1 MHIGDRQ
8 IGGAA
13 PCYII
18 AEVGINHGG
27 DEELCRA
34 MILAAAA
41 AGADAVKLQTVT
53 AEHSYHPDTLS
64 YQLFKHC
71 GLDAAALRR
80 LMAVAAEAGIHL
92 FSTPGDPAA
101 LALMLEVGMPAIK
114 ISSGLLTNTAVL
126 RRAAATGLPLILST
140 GMATWDEI
148 EAAVAEVR
156 AAGVRDLAVLQCTA
170 IYPAPA
176 DSLNLAVMA
185 AIAQS
190 TGAVVG
196 YSDHYDGAL
205 ACVAAVAM
213 GAKVIEK
220 HFTTD
225 RTLPGGDNAVSMEP
239 APFAAMVAD
248 IRTVEA
254 MRGAAL
260 RKPDA
265 TELPLRDGRYRKLV
279 PARPLDAGTVIGEDD
294 LHLMRMPP
302 GVGGLVAN
310 QVDKVVGR
318 RLARAVTPLVVLT
331 EEDLC
336 P

>member
-13 PCYII
+13 PCYVI

-27 DEELCRA
+27 DEALCRR

-41 AGADAVKLQTVT
+41 SGADAVKLQTVT

-64 YQLFKHC
+64 YRLFKDC
-71 GLDAAALRR
+71 SLGADALRR
-80 LMAVAAEAGIHL
+80 LMLVAADAGIHL

-101 LALMLEVGMPAIK
+101 LDLMVAVGMPAVK
-114 ISSGLLTNTAVL
+114 ISSGLLTNLPVL
-126 RRAAATGLPLILST
+126 RRAARTGLPLILST
-140 GMATWDEI
+140 GMATWAEI
-148 EAAVAEVR
+148 QAAVQEVT
-156 AAGVRDLAVLQCTA
+156 ALGVRDLAVLQCTA

-176 DSLNLAVMA
+176 ASLNLAAMA
-185 AIAQS
+185 AIGQS
-190 TGAVVG
+190 CGAVVG

-225 RTLPGGDNAVSMEP
+225 RGLPGGDNAVSMEP
-239 APFAAMVAD
+239 GPFAAMVAD

-260 RKPDA
+260 CKPDPS
-265 TELPLRDGRYRKLV
+265 ELPLRDGRYRKLV
-279 PARPLDAGTVIGEDD
+279 PVRPLAAGTVLGEDD
-294 LHLMRMPP
+294 LHFMRMLP
-302 GVGGLVAN
+302 GVGGLSAN
-310 QVDKVVGR
+310 QVDLVVGR
-318 RLARAVTPLVVLT
+318 RLARDVVPLVVLT